1 MSITVQHQK
10 EALGQ
15 AYVRAVIA
23 KAGFNFGKSEHDYG
37 YDGTIKEVVN
47 RGGRYVESCFGI
59 NFQLKSSCDV
69 GDLIEN
75 AYRDGITANMCDALS
90 KLKPENT
97 EDVTVETSVYYA
109 EALTQTVSPP
119 KVFTLDNSHFL
130 FIDEISKRYK
140 DCTLVEDVTLKGT
153 IKMLSKSPSAGG
165 DEEENTVRLLTK
177 IDGQMRSISLHL
189 PPDKHALACN
199 AYRDDKEV
207 CISGTIDKSGKYW
220 FFTEVTEFTVI

>member
-59 NFQLKSSCDV
+59 NF
-69 GDLIEN
+69 
-75 AYRDGITANMCDALS
+75 
-90 KLKPENT
+90 
-97 EDVTVETSVYYA
+97 TVETSVYYA

>member
-69 GDLIEN
+69 TFENGHVVYDLE
-75 AYRDGITANMCDALS
+75 S
-90 KLKPENT
+90 KNCN
-97 EDVTVETSVYYA
+97 D
-109 EALTQTVSPP
+109 
-119 KVFTLDNSHFL
+119 
-130 FIDEISKRYK
+130 
-140 DCTLVEDVTLKGT
+140 LVEESS
-153 IKMLSKSPSAGG
+153 MLP
-165 DEEENTVRLLTK
+165 NILILLA
-177 IDGQMRSISLHL
+177 L
-189 PPDKHALACN
+189 PTDSN
-199 AYRDDKEV
+199 A
-207 CISGTIDKSGKYW
+207 
-220 FFTEVTEFTVI
+220 

>member
-69 GDLIEN
+69 L
-75 AYRDGITANMCDALS
+75 
-90 KLKPENT
+90 LK
-97 EDVTVETSVYYA
+97 TVMWYM
-109 EALTQTVSPP
+109 
-119 KVFTLDNSHFL
+119 
-130 FIDEISKRYK
+130 I
-140 DCTLVEDVTLKGT
+140 LKAKTTT
-153 IKMLSKSPSAGG
+153 I
-165 DEEENTVRLLTK
+165 
-177 IDGQMRSISLHL
+177 
-189 PPDKHALACN
+189 
-199 AYRDDKEV
+199 
-207 CISGTIDKSGKYW
+207 
-220 FFTEVTEFTVI
+220 

>member
-1 MSITVQHQK
+1 MIHLTLQ
-10 EALGQ
+10 E
-15 AYVRAVIA
+15 
-23 KAGFNFGKSEHDYG
+23 
-37 YDGTIKEVVN
+37 
-47 RGGRYVESCFGI
+47 
-59 NFQLKSSCDV
+59 
-69 GDLIEN
+69 
-75 AYRDGITANMCDALS
+75 
-90 KLKPENT
+90 
-97 EDVTVETSVYYA
+97 SVYYA

>member
-23 KAGFNFGKSEHDYG
+23 KA
-37 YDGTIKEVVN
+37 
-47 RGGRYVESCFGI
+47 
-59 NFQLKSSCDV
+59 
-69 GDLIEN
+69 
-75 AYRDGITANMCDALS
+75 
-90 KLKPENT
+90 
-97 EDVTVETSVYYA
+97 
-109 EALTQTVSPP
+109 
-119 KVFTLDNSHFL
+119 
-130 FIDEISKRYK
+130 
-140 DCTLVEDVTLKGT
+140 GT